1 MRRRASQ
8 TTNEKDGRELTGRGR
23 VKGGML
29 KAHVRWVTDHHS
41 PSEVEKF
48 WEAVPEATRT
58 AVGSFILDVS
68 WYAFADLMAIDR
80 AIIEVF
86 GDGDDKLARD
96 LGRYSAQLN
105 LTGTYKAYRRAVAH
119 EYCERSARV
128 HSSFQDF
135 GSLEYRKTGETSC
148 EMIHSGYSSY
158 SPLFCKSA
166 LGYYEEAIT
175 LNGGLHA
182 SVRETTC
189 QCRGDA
195 ACTFVLTWSEAS

>member
-1 MRRRASQ
+1 MSQ
-8 TTNEKDGRELTGRGR
+8 GNSSTTEGRELAGPGQ

-29 KAHVRWVTDHHS
+29 KAHVRWVTDQRS
-41 PSEVEKF
+41 IEEVANF
-48 WEAVPEATRT
+48 WEAVPETTRKS
-58 AVGSFILDVS
+58 VGSFILDVS
-68 WYAFADLMAIDR
+68 WYSFTDLMAIDR
-80 AIIEVF
+80 AIIDVF
-86 GDGDDKLARD
+86 GGGDDALALE

-135 GSLEYRKTGETSC
+135 GSLEYRKTGDTSC
-148 EMIHSGYSSY
+148 EMIHSGYTSY

-166 LGYYEEAIT
+166 LGYYQEAIT

-182 SVRETTC
+182 SVKETSC

-195 ACTFVLTWSEAS
+195 S